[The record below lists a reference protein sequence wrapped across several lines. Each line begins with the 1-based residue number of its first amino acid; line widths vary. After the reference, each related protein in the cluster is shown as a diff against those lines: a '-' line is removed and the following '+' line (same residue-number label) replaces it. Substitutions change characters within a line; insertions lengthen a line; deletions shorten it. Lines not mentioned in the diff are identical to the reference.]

1 MSKTESGFQL
11 PPIHHMGLV
20 VHDIDK
26 AVEHYT
32 RIGLGPF
39 QVFEMEFPDFVYHG
53 KLAPHRQKFGFSS
66 TTPGIELM
74 QVLEGETPNAD
85 FLKKRG
91 EGIAH
96 LAYFV
101 DVNEFEGILAHLKK
115 EGFEPIYYRL
125 TSDMPIAYF
134 GTDVIGGVMIELIGA
149 QAPDVK
155 IPSEKEG
162 EFRLPAISQIGFAVQ
177 DAEKVGEH
185 FERIGLGPFDILD
198 VPLEGFIYNG
208 KPAPHRVK
216 LGFSRTVPQIEL
228 IEGIE
233 GDTPNS
239 DFLKQKGEGV
249 THLQFTV
256 DMDEYEPILDRW
268 AKEGFEPVFYRNEPE
283 MALSYMNAD
292 KIGGIMIEL
301 MGLKKKE

>member
-1 MSKTESGFQL
+1 MSKAESGFQL

-53 KLAPHRQKFGFSS
+53 KLAPHRQKFGFGS

-115 EGFEPIYYRL
+115 
-125 TSDMPIAYF
+125 
-134 GTDVIGGVMIELIGA
+134 VMIELIGA

-301 MGLKKKE
+301 MGLEKKE